1 MTLSGR
7 DLKKLWLPLLA
18 TLAMISVAG
27 LLGWA
32 STLEKSK
39 AEQER
44 NTALSARDQIDK
56 RLRQVR
62 TEEQEIRERTALLQQ
77 LKNAGI
83 TGPERRLDW
92 MEQLR
97 DTQRELR
104 IPGMKYEFGAQTS
117 LDNGNDPSYAWFA
130 SPLHLQLRLLHEEDL
145 LNFLATVQKNAK
157 ALVIVRG
164 CKLSPL
170 PGQADAREA
179 LAQLGAECDMQWI
192 TISPAKDGK

>member
-18 TLAMISVAG
+18 TLIMISVAS

-44 NTALSARDQIDK
+44 NSALSARDQIDQ

-117 LDNGNDPSYAWFA
+117 LENGNDPSYTWFA

-179 LAQLGAECDMQWI
+179 PAQLGAECDMQWI
-192 TISPAKDGK
+192 TINPAKDGK

>member
-7 DLKKLWLPLLA
+7 DLKKLWLPVLA
-18 TLAMISVAG
+18 TLTMLVVAG

-32 STLEKSK
+32 CTVDKNK

-44 NTALSARDQIDK
+44 NTAQSARDQIEQ

-62 TEEQEIRERTALLQQ
+62 TEEQEIRDRTALLQQ
-77 LKNAGI
+77 LKSAGI

-97 DTQRELR
+97 NTQRELR
-104 IPGMKYEFGAQTS
+104 IPGMKYEFGAQSS
-117 LDNGNDPSYAWFA
+117 LDNGSDPSYAWFA

-145 LNFLATVQKNAK
+145 LNFLAEVQKNAK
-157 ALVIVRG
+157 ALVIVRS

-170 PGQADAREA
+170 PSQADAREA

-192 TISPAKDGK
+192 TIHPAQDSK